1 MTDHYLIE
9 TLQAQGFEVKAPE
22 DFDASKLDEVIE
34 NAPSLDGMRKGLQR
48 TKDELT
54 QLKTEREEI
63 SRQAE
68 QAKRE
73 KLEAEG
79 KFEELRELDRQELS
93 NLQGSLVTQRAE
105 SLKQQTIGKFSQDV
119 DLIQYAVSQHVKPVF
134 ENGKVV
140 DKFEF
145 NGNQYNNFDDY
156 FKALSSNEQF
166 ASKIKAPASSGAQP
180 SGGQGQ
186 HAVTQHRSKM
196 SATEKRAYQQE
207 HGQAA
212 FLKLPK

>member
-1 MTDHYLIE
+1 MENHYLIE
-9 TLQAQGFEVKAPE
+9 SLQSQGFEVTMPE
-22 DFDASKLDEVIE
+22 GFDASKLDEVIE

-73 KLEAEG
+73 QLESEG
-79 KFEELRELDRQELS
+79 KFQELRELDRQELS
-93 NLQGSLVTQRAE
+93 NLQTSLVSQRAE

-119 DLIQYAVSQHVKPVF
+119 DLIQYAVAQHVKPAF
-134 ENGKVV
+134 ENGQVV
-140 DKFEF
+140 DKFDF

-156 FKALSSNEQF
+156 FKALSANEQF

-180 SGGQGQ
+180 AGGQGSHSSQ
-186 HAVTQHRSKM
+186 KSFKDMT
-196 SATEKRAYQQE
+196 ATERSRLANEDPTLYNQLSKA
-207 HGQAA
+207 
-212 FLKLPK
+212 

>member
-34 NAPSLDGMRKGLQR
+34 NAPQIEGLRSGLNRVKSERDQFKQSLTDQ
-48 TKDELT
+48 
-54 QLKTEREEI
+54 QAA
-63 SRQAE
+63 AE

-73 KLEAEG
+73 RLEAEG

-119 DLIQYAVSQHVKPVF
+119 DLIQYAVSQHVKPAF
-134 ENGKVV
+134 ENGQVV

-186 HAVTQHRSKM
+186 HAVTKRRSQM
-196 SATEKRAYQQE
+196 TAEEKTAFVRE
-207 HGQAA
+207 HSRED
-212 FLKLPK
+212 FLRLPK

>member
-9 TLQAQGFEVKAPE
+9 SLQAQGFEVKSPE
-22 DFDASKLDEVIE
+22 GFDASKLDEVIE
-34 NAPSLDGMRKGLQR
+34 NAPSIEGMRTGLARVKSERDQF
-48 TKDELT
+48 KQSLT
-54 QLKTEREEI
+54 DQ
-63 SRQAE
+63 QAAAE

-73 KLEAEG
+73 KLETEG

-93 NLQGSLVTQRAE
+93 NLQTSLVSQRAE
-105 SLKQQTIGKFSQDV
+105 SLKQQTIGKFNQDV
-119 DLIQYAVSQHVKPVF
+119 DLIQYAVAQHVKPAF
-134 ENGKVV
+134 ENGQVV

-156 FKALSSNEQF
+156 FKALSTNEQF
-166 ASKIKAPASSGAQP
+166 ASKIKAPASSGAKP

-186 HAVTQHRSKM
+186 HSVTPHRSKM

-212 FLKLPK
+212 YLKLPK

>member
-9 TLQAQGFEVKAPE
+9 TLQAQGFEVKVPE

-34 NAPSLDGMRKGLQR
+34 NAPQIEGLRSGLNRVKSERDQFKQSLTDQ
-48 TKDELT
+48 
-54 QLKTEREEI
+54 QAA
-63 SRQAE
+63 AE

-119 DLIQYAVSQHVKPVF
+119 DLIQYAVSQHVKPAF
-134 ENGKVV
+134 ENGQVV

-156 FKALSSNEQF
+156 FKASTRTSSFTSHLSWCQPRPMIHS
-166 ASKIKAPASSGAQP
+166 P
-180 SGGQGQ
+180 SGVSGTLASTIDTISPQLC
-186 HAVTQHRSKM
+186 A
-196 SATEKRAYQQE
+196 
-207 HGQAA
+207 
-212 FLKLPK
+212 

>member
-34 NAPSLDGMRKGLQR
+34 NAPQIEGLRSGLNRVKSERDQFKQSLTDQ
-48 TKDELT
+48 
-54 QLKTEREEI
+54 QAA
-63 SRQAE
+63 AE

-119 DLIQYAVSQHVKPVF
+119 DLIQYAVSQHVKPAF
-134 ENGKVV
+134 ENGQVV

-186 HAVTQHRSKM
+186 HAVTKRRSQM
-196 SATEKRAYQQE
+196 TAEEKTAFVRE
-207 HGQAA
+207 HSRED
-212 FLKLPK
+212 FLRLPK

>member
-34 NAPSLDGMRKGLQR
+34 NAPQIEGLRSGLNRVKSERDQFKQSLTDQ
-48 TKDELT
+48 
-54 QLKTEREEI
+54 QAA
-63 SRQAE
+63 AE

-105 SLKQQTIGKFSQDV
+105 TVKQKTLSLFDR
-119 DLIQYAVSQHVKPVF
+119 DLDLLSDSIEKHLKPKF
-134 ENGKVV
+134 ENGQVV
-140 DKFEF
+140 EAYEF
-145 NGNQYNNFDDY
+145 NGNQYSNIEDY
-156 FKALSSNEQF
+156 HKALISHPSF
-166 ASKIKAPASSGAQP
+166 ASKIDVPVSSGAQP
-180 SGGQGQ
+180 SGGQGR
-186 HAVTQHRSKM
+186 HAVTPHRSKM

>member
-73 KLEAEG
+73 KLEADGEF
-79 KFEELRELDRQELS
+79 KELRELDRQELI
-93 NLQGSLVTQRAE
+93 NLQGSLVEQRAE

-119 DLIQYAVSQHVKPVF
+119 DLIQYAVSQHVKPAF
-134 ENGKVV
+134 ENGQVV

-186 HAVTQHRSKM
+186 HAVTKRRSQM
-196 SATEKRAYQQE
+196 TAEEKTAFVRE
-207 HGQAA
+207 HSRED
-212 FLKLPK
+212 FLRLPK